1 MLNNTEGVF
10 RLTQHVEEI
19 VDDISHIGHVE
30 LFTPKLQ
37 ESIQF
42 FYESMGME
50 IFKQTNEQAYMRCWG
65 DYEQYSIILTQADE
79 PGVGHTA
86 FRVKSPQALERR
98 VKAIEESG
106 IQGWWID
113 GDVGHGKAYQYRGPD
128 GHLMELY
135 FEAQKYVAP
144 EHLKPTL
151 KNQPQKFLGR
161 GAAVKNLDHIN
172 FLSSNPEADGDFAE
186 NVLKMRLT
194 EQIRLND
201 GKRPAVWYRSNNKSY
216 ELVYTKDATGTKG
229 RFHHLALSVETNE
242 MIVRAAN
249 LFVDQNV
256 FIEYAPSK
264 HAINQTYF
272 VYVYE
277 PGGNRIEICSG
288 GYLVLDPNFEPITW
302 TEEERKRGQ
311 AWGNKTIESFHTYGT
326 PIVKEAVT

>member
-1 MLNNTEGVF
+1 MGEVLKEA
-10 RLTQHVEEI
+10 I
-19 VDDISHIGHVE
+19 DDIAHIAHVE
-30 LFTPKLQ
+30 LFTPTLQ
-37 ESIQF
+37 ESIDF
-42 FYESMGME
+42 FYESLGLE
-50 IFKQTNEQAYMRCWG
+50 IVKQTANKAYMRCWG

-98 VKAIEESG
+98 VIAIEEAG
-106 IQGWWID
+106 VQGKWIEAD
-113 GDVGHGKAYQYRGPD
+113 FGHGRAYQYHGPD

-135 FEAQKYVAP
+135 FETEKYQAP
-144 EHLKPTL
+144 EHLRPTL

-172 FLSSNPEADGDFAE
+172 FLSSDPEKDGDFAE
-186 NVLKMRLT
+186 HVLGLRLT
-194 EQIRLND
+194 EQIRLDN
-201 GKRPAVWYRSNNKSY
+201 GTRPAVWYRANSKSY
-216 ELVYTKDATGTKG
+216 ELVYTKDATEAKA
-229 RFHHLALSVETNE
+229 RFHHLALSVDTNE
-242 MIVRAAN
+242 GIWRAAN

-256 FIEYAPSK
+256 FIEFAPSK

-288 GYLVLDPNFEPITW
+288 GYLVVDPDFEPITW
-302 TEEERKRGQ
+302 TEQERKRGQ

-326 PIVKEAVT
+326 PIVKEFVK